1 MPFVAPYMDLEII
14 TLSEVRHRKTN
25 IVWYHLYVVFK
36 ENDINELKYKTE
48 TEPQTQNTNYDYQRE
63 KSWGK
68 ETIRSLELADTSND
82 ILSTTNW

>member
-1 MPFVAPYMDLEII
+1 MQSMWSQRVRHDWATEQQKQHKKNEITPFVATYKDLEII

-48 TEPQTQNTNYDYQRE
+48 TEPQT
-63 KSWGK
+63 
-68 ETIRSLELADTSND
+68 
-82 ILSTTNW
+82 